1 MMRGGKALPLTIAI
15 DGPVGAG
22 KSTISDAVAKKLDI
36 LHLDTGAMYRAFGLY
51 AIRKGVD
58 TLDEGAVSRL
68 IDEIAMTVT
77 YEKGRQS
84 VFVNGEDVTHL
95 IRTQEVSMAASD
107 VSKWQA
113 VRSEMVRLQQEIAKG
128 QSMLLDGRDIGTVVL
143 KDATVKIFLTA
154 SPEVRAKRRF
164 KELKKKGASDSYE
177 KVLEDLIARDFQDT
191 NRASSPLR
199 AAEDALVLDTSG
211 LTFDEVVSQILA
223 IVEAKR

>member
-1 MMRGGKALPLTIAI
+1 MPLTIAI

>member
-1 MMRGGKALPLTIAI
+1 MPLTIAI

-68 IDEIAMTVT
+68 IDEIAMMVT

-164 KELKKKGASDSYE
+164 KELEKKGASDSYE